1 MKVTLRFNDNRILS
15 ELYFDGI
22 YCNNPR
28 LQNYMLNNPFEKWI
42 VPFHTRYVV
51 WQGFLVELSDIFHT
65 RNFLFLFFGM
75 PEDFEQFRNLT
86 KQVAPADFNID
97 FEFAEVVMEKSVF
110 DIAFI
115 DKIISMVRQQN
126 STLVNQLANQLGNIR
141 NSVSEI
147 NCNVIYGN
155 DYVFRCF
162 IKLVNLPIQINSLAI
177 SMPLILIFDEDF
189 HDNPYEIC
197 RLHQIEP
204 SDIIIIVMKGRQDI
218 GLQVLQLKQLYK
230 DIHVFSLTGID
241 GSELVPISR
250 LYNSYKKKA
259 FRKFIL
265 DCPDEV
271 WTEPQAVKNLIA
283 TL

>member
-28 LQNYMLNNPFEKWI
+28 LQNYMLNKPFEKWI
-42 VPFHTRYVV
+42 EPFHTRYVV
-51 WQGFLVELSDIFHT
+51 WQGFLVELREIFNT
-65 RNFLFLFFGM
+65 DSFLFSFFGM

-86 KQVAPADFNID
+86 KQVAPANFNIN

-110 DIAFI
+110 NIAFI
-115 DKIISMVRQQN
+115 DKIVSMLRRQN
-126 STLVNQLANQLGNIR
+126 STLVNQLVNQLGNIR

-155 DYVFRCF
+155 DYVFRSF
-162 IKLVNLPIQINSLAI
+162 IRWVNLPIQVNSLAI

-189 HDNPYEIC
+189 QDNPYEIC

-204 SDIIIIVMKGRQDI
+204 SDIIIIVMRGQQDI

-230 DIHVFSLTGID
+230 DIPVFSLTGID

-271 WTEPQAVKNLIA
+271 WTEPRAVKNLIA